1 LRYWREASRFSII
14 FIRLLSEAIPDCA
27 IGAKRFIVHLGPFW
41 SLLVPFWCQSRRSLR
56 CCAAA
61 LLRRIDAVVASLLYF
76 ICLSEAIRRIVCISV
91 ALDGDTGHPCFLSSD
106 TLCFRVYSL
115 AHYERSEADAHS
127 LRLSGARLMLTR
139 SG

>member
-1 LRYWREASRFSII
+1 MH
-14 FIRLLSEAIPDCA
+14 
-27 IGAKRFIVHLGPFW
+27 GAFW
-41 SLLVPFWCQSRRSLR
+41 SFLVPFWMPESTKLR

-61 LLRRIDAVVASLLYF
+61 LLRRFDAVVASLLYF

-91 ALDGDTGHPCFLSSD
+91 ALGGDMGHPCFLSSD

-115 AHYERSEADAHS
+115 
-127 LRLSGARLMLTR
+127 LIMSGAGPMLTH